1 MTTAK
6 TCPKEF
12 VDLALRLAEAARPI
26 AQKYFRA
33 NVVID
38 DKDDASPVTIA
49 DREIEGVMRKL
60 IEATFPDH
68 GIFGEEY
75 GKTREEAEYV
85 WVLDPID
92 GTKSFITGKPLF
104 GTLISLTENRQP
116 ILGIIDQA
124 INDELWLGA
133 KGMPTLFNGKPAK
146 TRKCAALK
154 DAYMYS
160 TSPDLF
166 DREDGTYDDFE
177 NLRQKTKHTLYGG
190 DCYGYG
196 LVASGH
202 ADMVCESGLNAYDF
216 CALIPV
222 VEGAGG
228 LFTDW
233 DGKPLTMDS
242 PGDVLAL
249 GDPSLLGE
257 ALSALGN

>member
-1 MTTAK
+1 MTNTQI
-6 TCPKEF
+6 CPKEF
-12 VDLALRLAEAARPI
+12 VDLALRLAEVARPI
-26 AQKYFRA
+26 AQKYFRS
-33 NVVID
+33 NVAID

-49 DREIEGVMRKL
+49 DREIEAAMRKL
-60 IEATFPDH
+60 IEAIFPDH

-75 GKTREEAEYV
+75 GKTNENAEFV

-104 GTLISLTENRQP
+104 GTLISLTENRKP

-133 KGMPTLFNGKPAK
+133 KGLPTMFNGKPAT
-146 TRKCAALK
+146 TRSCKALG

-166 DREDGTYDDFE
+166 DREDGTYADFE

-190 DCYGYG
+190 DCYAYG

-202 ADMVCESGLNAYDF
+202 ADIVCETGLNAYDF

-228 LFTDW
+228 SFTDW
-233 DGKPLTMDS
+233 DGRPLTVDS
-242 PGDVLAL
+242 AGDALAL
-249 GDPSLLGE
+249 GDASLLGD
-257 ALSALGN
+257 ALAALGS